1 MRYFASP
8 QFSAKLSP
16 LSLQD
21 RSRVSEFLG
30 RIDTNQKQEMLRSDI
45 ESVKLLE
52 GDIYVANLGSVS
64 IYFTFGND
72 SNKEE
77 YVLLLDATAQ
87 QTSRRSAAFFAAKDP
102 RTNSAL
108 NPNINSAL
116 NPMLNSQL
124 NPRINSAINPVLN
137 SRLNP
142 RLNASIN
149 PRLNSSLNYR
159 LNASINPALNPSLN
173 PRFNSSINPRIN
185 SAFGGPY
192 LYTNSLVQ
200 DGYIVRVDEML
211 ELVFDIS
218 GSHSGQLVTVNEWVQ
233 VQFDRNNDW
242 IGYTVRATEDVRIQ
256 YDQSGNWIGM
266 IV

>member
-30 RIDTNQKQEMLRSDI
+30 RIDTSQKQKMLRGDI
-45 ESVKLLE
+45 GSVKLLE

-77 YVLLLDATAQ
+77 YVLLLDATAR
-87 QTSRRSAAFFAAKDP
+87 QTSRRSVAFFAAKDP
-102 RTNSAL
+102 RMNSAL
-108 NPNINSAL
+108 NPNINAAL

-137 SRLNP
+137 PQLNP

-200 DGYIVRVDEML
+200 DGYIVHVNEML

-218 GSHSGQLVTVNEWVQ
+218 GSHSGELVTANEWVQ
-233 VQFDRNNDW
+233 VQFDSNNDW
-242 IGYTVRATEDVRIQ
+242 IAYTVRATENVRIR